1 MPLSLS
7 LRQRMILL
15 GVIPAAL
22 ATALGAAV
30 AITVVR
36 GQVAEDGRE
45 LLESRSAL
53 AQGAVTDITTRMAAY
68 AASLQLRGDLAAAAA
83 ADDRAALR
91 QILVEAQRALNGV
104 DPSVRTVEA
113 TDARGVVSM
122 RGHNPDRFGDNK
134 ATAPEVRAAL
144 DGRSARMLSTSA
156 SSGET
161 ALDGTVPLRVG
172 ERVVGTV
179 KVGAILRQDTT
190 AALKRSV
197 GADIAF
203 LAGGQVRGSTIEG
216 LAADVVPKAMLDAA
230 HRGTPATVAAT
241 IKGVP
246 HLVSLLPLR
255 SPGVTD
261 GPSPA
266 VMAVLVDISAGEAL
280 LARMTWLIGAASL
293 GALLLA
299 VVIGIVVARGIAA
312 PIGRLG
318 RTMSTLS
325 QGQLDTP
332 VGDTARR
339 DEIGAMAST
348 TEAFRVAM
356 IEKRAADAAA
366 AAEAEAREAGRRAN
380 EARTASFAAAMETI
394 TADLGAIV
402 GSLEAGAS
410 ALERDV
416 GVAAERAEAITSHV
430 GEANSRTASIAAGT
444 EELAATVAE
453 IGRRTNESAATVNRA
468 VSEADAA
475 VAAIGTLRTTAVE
488 VADVVRLIGDIAAQT
503 NLLAL
508 NATIEAA
515 RAGEAGKGFAVVA
528 GEVKNLASQTAKATE
543 EIGRQIGAMQGATEQ
558 SVGAIGAVR
567 ETIASINAT
576 IAAIAAAMEQ
586 QGAATAEIARTV
598 GETAAS
604 TGSAAEAATR
614 VSEAANGVA
623 GTTSSVVTSA
633 AALRRS
639 ADRLGADVGGFVSG
653 LRAA

>member
-1 MPLSLS
+1 MPLALS

-15 GVIPAAL
+15 GVVPAAL

-30 AITVVR
+30 AISVVR
-36 GQVAEDGRE
+36 GQITEDERTLLASRTTLAE
-45 LLESRSAL
+45 
-53 AQGAVTDITTRMAAY
+53 GAVADITTRMATY
-68 AASLQLRGDLAAAAA
+68 TASLQQRPDLAAAAA

-91 QILVEAQRALNGV
+91 EILVGAQRALNAI
-104 DPSVRTVEA
+104 DPAVRTVEA
-113 TDARGVVSM
+113 TDARGIVSM

-134 ATAPEVRAAL
+134 ATEVRAAL
-144 DGRSARMLSTSA
+144 EGRSERLLSTSA
-156 SSGET
+156 TSGET
-161 ALDGTVPLRVG
+161 ALDGLAPLRVG

-179 KVGAILRQDTT
+179 KVGAYLRQDTT

-216 LAADVVPKAMLDAA
+216 LAVDIVPKAMLDAA

-241 IKGVP
+241 IRGVP
-246 HLVSLLPLR
+246 YLISLLPLR
-255 SPGVTD
+255 SPGVTH

-280 LARMTWLIGAASL
+280 LARMTWLIAAASL
-293 GALLLA
+293 GALVLA
-299 VVIGIVVARGIAA
+299 VIIGIVVARGIAA

-318 RTMSTLS
+318 ETMHALAD
-325 QGQLDTP
+325 GRLDTP
-332 VGDTARR
+332 VGETGRG
-339 DEIGAMAST
+339 DEIGAMAT
-348 TEAFRVAM
+348 ATEAFRLAM
-356 IEKRAADAAA
+356 IEKRAADAKAA
-366 AAEAEAREAGRRAN
+366 ADAEARDGRRRAN
-380 EARTASFAAAMETI
+380 EVRTAGFAAAMEAI
-394 TADLGAIV
+394 TADLGAII
-402 GSLEAGAS
+402 GSLEAGAG

-416 GVAAERAEAITSHV
+416 GIATGRAEAIAAHA
-430 GEANSRTASIAAGT
+430 GEANNRTASIAAGT

-453 IGRRTNESAATVNRA
+453 IGRRTNESATTVTRA
-468 VSEADAA
+468 VTEAEAA
-475 VAAIGTLRTTAVE
+475 VTAIGSLRTTAVE

-543 EIGRQIGAMQGATEQ
+543 EISRQIGAMQGATET

-567 ETIASINAT
+567 ETIGSINAT

-604 TGSAAEAATR
+604 TSSAAEAATG
-614 VSEAANGVA
+614 VSEAAGGVA
-623 GTTSSVVTSA
+623 GTAAAVVASA
-633 AALRRS
+633 ATLRRS
-639 ADRLGADVGGFVSG
+639 ADKLGADVGSFVAG

>member
-1 MPLSLS
+1 
-7 LRQRMILL
+7 MIML
-15 GVIPAAL
+15 GVVPAAL

-36 GQVAEDGRE
+36 GQLVEDERAEVQDRT
-45 LLESRSAL
+45 AL
-53 AQGAVTDITTRMAAY
+53 AQAAIGDITTRMAAY
-68 AASLQLRGDLAAAAA
+68 AASLQQRGDLAAAAA

-91 QILVEAQRALNGV
+91 DILVAAQRALNGV

-122 RGHNPDRFGDNK
+122 RGHNPERFGDNK
-134 ATAPEVRAAL
+134 ADAA
-144 DGRSARMLSTSA
+144 DVRSALEGRPTRMLATSA
-156 SSGET
+156 TSGET
-161 ALDGTVPLRVG
+161 ALDATGPLRVG

-179 KVGAILRQDTT
+179 KVGAVLRQDTT

-203 LAGGQVRGSTIEG
+203 LVGGQVRASTLDG
-216 LAADVVPKAMLDAA
+216 LTADMVSRPTLEAA
-230 HRGTPATVAAT
+230 HRGTPATVTAT

-246 HLVSLLPLR
+246 HLVSLVPLR
-255 SPGVTD
+255 SPGVTE

-266 VMAVLVDISAGEAL
+266 VMAVLVNVAAGEAL
-280 LARMTWLIGAASL
+280 LARMTWLIAAASL

-299 VVIGIVVARGIAA
+299 AVIGVIVARGIAA
-312 PIGRLG
+312 PVGRLG
-318 RTMSTLS
+318 QTMHALS

-332 VGDTARR
+332 VGDTGRR
-339 DEIGAMAST
+339 DEIGAMAKA
-348 TEAFRVAM
+348 TEAFRTAM
-356 IEKRAADAAA
+356 IEKRTADATA
-366 AAEAEAREAGRRAN
+366 AAEAQAREARRQAN
-380 EARTASFAAAMETI
+380 EARTARFAAAMEAI

-410 ALERDV
+410 ALSRDV
-416 GVAAERAEAITSHV
+416 GIATERAEAITTHA
-430 GEANSRTASIAAGT
+430 GEANNRTASIAAGT

-468 VSEADAA
+468 VTEAEAA

-576 IAAIAAAMEQ
+576 IAAIAAAMEE

-604 TGSAAEAATR
+604 TGSAAEAASGVR
-614 VSEAANGVA
+614 EAANGVA
-623 GTTSSVVTSA
+623 GTASSVVTSA
-633 AALRRS
+633 AALRQN
-639 ADRLGADVGGFVSG
+639 ADRLGADVGSFVEG